1 MKIEI
6 LAFLREELS
15 EALILEM
22 ENLVQ
27 EIDPSPSSDHLR
39 KNHLPLPNTIFYLA
53 RKGRNLVG
61 LASYRK
67 AWLQTTGSR
76 KKVLVN
82 VGGLFYRKKDPNLK
96 QLVATICR
104 LHIRK
109 VQDPFWMLRPF
120 MAIGHTV
127 NPKVYTSLERSFPC
141 FYPRTQNPT
150 PLRIRKLLQDFY
162 QQLYQKEFDIYPNL
176 SLAEPE
182 SYAAETEISQSY
194 QEAYWSRNERVNQY
208 FFNQGVFK
216 KGKNKLFLTNRS
228 IIVMGYYSPKM
239 LLKQLLGKQVIMPVL
254 QTEKALTL

>member
-6 LAFLREELS
+6 SAFQREELS

-27 EIDPSPSSDHLR
+27 EIDPSLSSDHLR
-39 KNHLPLPNTIFYLA
+39 KNHLPLPETTFYLA
-53 RKGRNLVG
+53 RKGKNLVG
-61 LASYRK
+61 IASYRT
-67 AWLQTTGSR
+67 AWSQATENR

-109 VQDPFWMLRPF
+109 ALGPFWMLKPF

-141 FYPRTQNPT
+141 FYPRTQSPT
-150 PLRIRKLLQDFY
+150 PLKIRKLLQDFY
-162 QQLYQKEFDIYPNL
+162 QQLYNKDFDICPNL

-182 SYAAETEISQSY
+182 SYTSETIISQTY
-194 QEAYWSRNERVNQY
+194 QEAYRSRNEKVNQ
-208 FFNQGVFK
+208 FFFDQGVFK
-216 KGKNKLFLTNRS
+216 KAKNELFLTNRS
-228 IIVMGYYSPKM
+228 IIVMGYYSPKV
-239 LLKQLLGKQVIMPVL
+239 LFKQILGKQVIMP
-254 QTEKALTL
+254 ALNT